1 MGVNRRAEPLSQGQ
15 NCQGANVDDPI
26 SPFEVRSRRF
36 NEPPPLA
43 YPAAVTMPLR
53 LRKYFKD

>member
-1 MGVNRRAEPLSQGQ
+1 MGGNRRAEPLSQGQ
-15 NCQGANVDDPI
+15 DCQGANVDDQI

-36 NEPPPLA
+36 NQPQPLA
-43 YPAAVTMPLR
+43 LQMAVTTLLR